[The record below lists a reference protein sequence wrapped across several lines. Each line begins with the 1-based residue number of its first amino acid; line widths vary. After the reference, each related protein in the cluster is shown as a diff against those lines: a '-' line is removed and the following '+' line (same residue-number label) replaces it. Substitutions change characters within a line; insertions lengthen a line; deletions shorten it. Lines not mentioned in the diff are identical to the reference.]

1 MDLQAELLALKTK
14 GSKLP
19 IAEQAELAC
28 LLSRQFE
35 KAGDYEAARKA
46 LEDFWPSESDVT
58 KFSLLE
64 EITQATL
71 KLRAGSLL
79 GRKGFADQ
87 AASSQETAS
96 NLITESIE
104 TFRKC
109 GNTEGLAEASSELAM
124 CYWRQGSFDEARIH
138 LAEALRQL
146 RDERSDLKATLLIR
160 AAVVEVDAEQFDE
173 ALRFYNEALTLVEKT
188 KDHDLKGSFHNGYG
202 VLLRRLA
209 TPENRESYL
218 DRALIE
224 YAAASYHYEEAGNQ
238 RAVARVE
245 GNLGY
250 LHFTIGRY
258 KDAHAHLD
266 RARHI
271 FLQLKDVG
279 TAAQV
284 DETRARTL
292 LAQGHITEAERIVRA
307 AVRVLERG
315 GQQAI
320 LAEAIAT
327 QGVALARMGNDTRAR
342 ALFERAIETAQTAGD
357 LEGAGRVKL
366 NIIEELGEKIPAK
379 ELVTIYRS
387 AIQLLSNSQDP
398 STTRRLIACAEILFE
413 ALERYETEELSP
425 ESSWEGFSL
434 KQHAKASE
442 RTVIERALRDAGG
455 SVSKAAKLLGFKH
468 HQSLI
473 SLLNGRHKELVP
485 MRSVARKRR
494 KHIVAQPKPSRKPRR
509 RDRSVRAQ
517 ISILHVED
525 SPIIARA
532 VRDIVEAEGWRIE
545 LCTSGDTAL
554 RKLTGNEH
562 YDALVF
568 ANSLPGINGLELI
581 ERAHKITHRRR
592 TPIIVLSRGDCEKAA
607 WRAGANAF
615 LAKPHAGE
623 QLVPTLRRLFKEFDR
638 GGDIVHPPQ
647 H

>member
-1 MDLQAELLALKTK
+1 MDLTEELFATKNRSYDLNLLDRVELCCKLAKQL
-14 GSKLP
+14 
-19 IAEQAELAC
+19 
-28 LLSRQFE
+28 E
-35 KAGDYEAARKA
+35 KVGEYAAA
-46 LEDFWPSESDVT
+46 LEILADFWPDHSDSTAFKELDLHHSAHV
-58 KFSLLE
+58 LLRLGASVSWLVNVPDGLGAQGSAKDF
-64 EITQATL
+64 IT
-71 KLRAGSLL
+71 R
-79 GRKGFADQ
+79 
-87 AASSQETAS
+87 
-96 NLITESIE
+96 SIE
-104 TFRKC
+104 AFDAL
-109 GNTEGLAEASSELAM
+109 GDSSGLAEAHKELAI
-124 CYWRQGSFDEARIH
+124 CYFREGSFDEARIH
-138 LAEALRQL
+138 LG
-146 RDERSDLKATLLIR
+146 
-160 AAVVEVDAEQFDE
+160 
-173 ALRFYNEALTLVEKT
+173 NALTLVDTEAAELRTIILISFGLVEAEAGRVHEALRLYTEAAPLLEKIG
-188 KDHDLKGSFHNGYG
+188 DDAVKGTFHNQMGL
-202 VLLRRLA
+202 VFRRLA
-209 TPENRESYL
+209 TPENREDYL
-218 DRALIE
+218 DRSLIE
-224 YAAASYHYEEAGNQ
+224 YTAASYHFEQAGNN
-238 RAVARVE
+238 RHLAVVE
-245 GNLGY
+245 NNLGY

-292 LAQGHITEAERIVRA
+292 LAQGHITEAERIVRS

-485 MRSVARKRR
+485 MRSIARKRR
-494 KHIVAQPKPSRKPRR
+494 KHIVSQPKPSRKPRR

-525 SPIIARA
+525 SPVIARA
-532 VRDIVEAEGWRIE
+532 VRDIVEAEGWRVE

-638 GGDIVHPPQ
+638 GGDLVNPPQ

>member
-1 MDLQAELLALKTK
+1 MDLRAELIALKAS

-19 IAEQAELAC
+19 VSKHAESVC

-35 KAGDYEAARKA
+35 KAGDYEAARLA
-46 LEDFWPSESDVT
+46 LEDFWPPESDKT
-58 KFSLLE
+58 KFSLLDE
-64 EITQATL
+64 LTQANVR
-71 KLRAGSLL
+71 LRAGSLM

-87 AASSQETAS
+87 ATANQEVAS

-109 GNTEGLAEASSELAM
+109 GKTEALVEANGELAL
-124 CYWRQGSFDEARIH
+124 CYWRQGFFDEARIH
-138 LAEALRQL
+138 LAEALHQL
-146 RDERSDLKATLLIR
+146 GNKQSDLRATLLIR
-160 AAVVEVDAEQFDE
+160 AGVVEVDAEQFDE
-173 ALRFYNEALTLVEKT
+173 ALRFYNEALPLIEKT
-188 KDHDLKGSFHNGYG
+188 PDHDLKGSFHNGYG

-209 TPENRESYL
+209 TPENRERYL

-250 LHFTIGRY
+250 LFFTIGRY

-266 RARHI
+266 RARNI

-292 LAQGHITEAERIVRA
+292 LAEGHNTEAERIVRS

-320 LAEAIAT
+320 LAEALAT
-327 QGVALARMGNDTRAR
+327 QGVALARMGNDARAR
-342 ALFERAIETAQTAGD
+342 TLFERAIETAQTAGD

-379 ELVTIYRS
+379 ELVTIYRA
-387 AIQLLSNSQDP
+387 AIGLLSNSQDP
-398 STTRRLIACAEILFE
+398 STTRRLIACAEILFD
-413 ALERYETEELSP
+413 ALERYEAEELSS
-425 ESSWEGFSL
+425 ESTWEGFSL

-494 KHIVAQPKPSRKPRR
+494 KHIVAQPKPRRKTRR
-509 RDRSVRAQ
+509 RRPVRAP

-525 SPIIARA
+525 SPVVARA
-532 VRDIVEAEGWRIE
+532 VREILESEGWRVE

-568 ANSLPGINGLELI
+568 ANNLPGINGLELI

-592 TPIIVLSRGDCEKAA
+592 TPVVVLSRADTENAA

-615 LAKPHAGE
+615 LAKSHAVE
-623 QLVPTLRRLFKEFDR
+623 RLVPTLRRLFKELDLPVDAGNR
-638 GGDIVHPPQ
+638 AQIR
-647 H
+647 